1 VSDIIDDDLWDLSL
15 RRKGREFYGR
25 WKFSK
30 KRGCWIWK
38 WKARK
43 VKKP

>member
-1 VSDIIDDDLWDLSL
+1 MT
-15 RRKGREFYGR
+15 REFYGR
-25 WKFSK
+25 WKYSK

-38 WKARK
+38 WKSRK

>member
-1 VSDIIDDDLWDLSL
+1 MT
-15 RRKGREFYGR
+15 REFSGR
-25 WKFSK
+25 WKYSK

-43 VKKP
+43 VNKVKE

>member
-1 VSDIIDDDLWDLSL
+1 MDPSEGQGMS
-15 RRKGREFYGR
+15 REFYGR
-25 WKFSK
+25 WKYSK

>member
-1 VSDIIDDDLWDLSL
+1 MSDIIDDDLWDLSL

>member
-1 VSDIIDDDLWDLSL
+1 MAE
-15 RRKGREFYGR
+15 KEFFGK

-30 KRGCWIWK
+30 KRGAWIWK

-43 VKKP
+43 RKKIVNATDVDESRVQP

>member
-1 VSDIIDDDLWDLSL
+1 MT
-15 RRKGREFYGR
+15 REFYGR
-25 WKFSK
+25 WKYSK
-30 KRGCWIWK
+30 KHGCWIWK